1 MAILSEVGLGLIEA
15 GETGLAC
22 SIEFSLSPSPNVLIQ
37 LAGALTIGGQTYS
50 FPESA
55 FELPD
60 GAWTIQVG
68 RWDGGEVTIE
78 VFPAAGFLPGNWEQ
92 LTILAGYGSGIEVV
106 SGAIVG
112 DVYVLKV
119 VE

>member
-22 SIEFSLSPSPNVLIQ
+22 SIEWALSPSPNVLIAS
-37 LAGALTIGGQTYS
+37 AGELTIGGSTYS
-50 FPESA
+50 FPARA

-60 GAWTIQVG
+60 GAWTIQAG
-68 RWDGGEVTIE
+68 RWDSDPVTIE

-119 VE
+119 V

>member
-1 MAILSEVGLGLIEA
+1 MAIKSEVGLGLIEA

-22 SIEFSLSPSPNVLIQ
+22 SIEWAPSPTPNALIAS
-37 LAGALTIGGQTYS
+37 AGELTIGGQTYS
-50 FPESA
+50 FPERA

-68 RWDGGEVTIE
+68 RWDEGAVTIE
-78 VFPAAGFLPGNWEQ
+78 VFPAAGFLPGNWQQ
-92 LTILAGYGSGIEVV
+92 LTMLAGYGSGIEVV

-112 DVYVLKV
+112 DVWVLKV
-119 VE
+119 V